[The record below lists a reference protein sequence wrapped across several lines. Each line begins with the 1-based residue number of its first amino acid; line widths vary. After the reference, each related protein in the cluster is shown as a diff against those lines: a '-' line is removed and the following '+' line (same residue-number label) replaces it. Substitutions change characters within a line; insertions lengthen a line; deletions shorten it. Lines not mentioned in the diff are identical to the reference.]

1 MDDMDLNVDVI
12 CHDTGEILREGVL
25 LANAHI
31 YIAKKGGKV
40 VKDEVEKLELDDID
54 EGGEIEVRNLW
65 VEIPEIQEEIR
76 KYDEHAKR
84 WKEVQSGWGY

>member
-1 MDDMDLNVDVI
+1 MDLNVDVI
-12 CHDTGEILREGVL
+12 CHDTGEVLREGVL

-31 YIAKKGGKV
+31 YIAKRGGKV

-54 EGGEIEVRNLW
+54 GGGDIEVRNLW

-76 KYDEHAKR
+76 KFDERQKR
-84 WKEVQSGWGY
+84 WAATKVRGFWRD

>member
-1 MDDMDLNVDVI
+1 MDLNVDVI
-12 CHDTGEILREGVL
+12 CHDTGEVLREGVL

-31 YIAKKGGKV
+31 YIAKKGGKI

-54 EGGEIEVRNLW
+54 GGGEIEVRTLW

-76 KYDEHAKR
+76 KFDEQRQKSWAETKVR
-84 WKEVQSGWGY
+84 WGL

>member
-1 MDDMDLNVDVI
+1 MDLNVDVI

-54 EGGEIEVRNLW
+54 GGGEIEVRNLW
-65 VEIPEIQEEIR
+65 EEIP
-76 KYDEHAKR
+76 
-84 WKEVQSGWGY
+84 

>member
-1 MDDMDLNVDVI
+1 MELNVDVI
-12 CHDTGEILREGVL
+12 CHDTGEVLREGVL

-31 YIAKKGGKV
+31 YIAKKDGKI

-54 EGGEIEVRNLW
+54 GGGEIEVRNLW

-76 KYDEHAKR
+76 KHDEYLNG
-84 WKEVQSGWGY
+84 WKEVQGFWRD